1 MITGLIDR
9 TEITDLVT
17 RLGLWLDEQRWG
29 DAPAILTE
37 DATASTLGGTARGRE
52 AVVEQAR
59 RNHEGKRTQHVI
71 TNVVVDLDGDRA
83 TARAN
88 LLVTFAP
95 EGPPAEPLFQLGERY
110 RFEARRTQDGWR
122 LSAVEIR
129 PLWRTASPDL
139 RDETSTASGRPSG
152 R

>member
-1 MITGLIDR
+1 MTDTTTLTDRVEIATLID
-9 TEITDLVT
+9 
-17 RLGLWLDEQRWG
+17 RLGLWLDEQRWS

-37 DATASTLGGTARGRE
+37 DATASTLGGTARGRD

-71 TNVVVDLDGDRA
+71 TNVVVDLDGDLA
-83 TARAN
+83 TAGAN

-95 EGPPAEPLFQLGERY
+95 EGPAAEPLFQLGERY
-110 RFEARRTQDGWR
+110 RFEATRTPDGWR

-129 PLWRTASPDL
+129 PLWRSATA
-139 RDETSTASGRPSG
+139 
-152 R
+152 